1 MPRFRRTGA
10 PSLPQW
16 GSESVTVTHLVET
29 VGAVARVGVLHEVS
43 SGAVGGVLRDDLP
56 VTVLLNHRA
65 DVADGGA
72 KVRNAE
78 PRTSLGGGESLAAC
92 EVVDDAA
99 LLGESV
105 VTHNTESPK
114 LSANLE

>member
-1 MPRFRRTGA
+1 M
-10 PSLPQW
+10 S
-16 GSESVTVTHLVET
+16 
-29 VGAVARVGVLHEVS
+29 VLHEVT
-43 SGAVGGVLRDDLP
+43 GGTVGGILRDDFP
-56 VTVLLNHRA
+56 VTVLLDHRA
-65 DVADGGA
+65 NVADGGA

-78 PRTSLGGGESLAAC
+78 PRTSLGGGESLAAG

>member
-1 MPRFRRTGA
+1 M
-10 PSLPQW
+10 
-16 GSESVTVTHLVET
+16 
-29 VGAVARVGVLHEVS
+29 GVLHEVA

-56 VTVLLNHRA
+56 VTVSLNHRA
-65 DVADGGA
+65 NVADGGA

-78 PRTSLGGGESLAAC
+78 PRTSLGGGESLAAS

-105 VTHNTESPK
+105 VTHNNESPK